1 MIVANG
7 AICYLVGG
15 GIDMIATRRP
25 HRQKLILDN
34 VSWKEYTRLLHTF
47 EGRHLRLT
55 YDQGMLEI
63 MTLSH
68 QHEGLGW
75 FLDKLV
81 FVLTEELN
89 LPIKGG
95 GSTTFRK
102 KKKHKGLEADNCY
115 WIAHEAEV
123 RGKSVIK
130 LSIDPPPDL
139 AIEVDISR
147 SSMNRMRI
155 YAAIKVPEVW
165 RHDRNGLTFFVLNS
179 VGKYDPVAVSPVF
192 PMSIAPADLL
202 PFVALRD
209 QLDENAVLRQFREW
223 IRNKVAASQP

>member
-1 MIVANG
+1 MFK
-7 AICYLVGG
+7 
-15 GIDMIATRRP
+15 TRIP
-25 HRQKLILDN
+25 SRQKLILDN
-34 VSWKEYTRLLHTF
+34 VSWDEYTRHLRNF

-68 QHEGLGW
+68 EHEGLGW

-81 FVLTEELN
+81 FVLTEELT

-123 RGKSVIK
+123 RGKTVIK

-165 RHDRNGLTFFVLNS
+165 RHDRNGLAFLVLNS
-179 VGKYDPVAVSPVF
+179 LGKYDPAAVSPAF
-192 PMSIAPADLL
+192 PMPITPADLL
-202 PFVALRD
+202 PFIAMRD
-209 QLDENAVLRQFREW
+209 HMDENAVIRQFRAW
-223 IRNKVAASQP
+223 IRAKLAANQP

>member
-1 MIVANG
+1 MIT
-7 AICYLVGG
+7 
-15 GIDMIATRRP
+15 TRIP

-34 VSWKEYTRLLHTF
+34 VSWNEYTRLLRSF
-47 EGRHLRLT
+47 EGHHLRLT

-68 QHEGLGW
+68 EHEGLGW

-81 FVLTEELN
+81 FVLTEELT

-115 WIAHEAEV
+115 WIAHEADV
-123 RGKSVIK
+123 RGKTVIK

-165 RHDRNGLTFFVLNS
+165 RHDRNGLAFLVLNS
-179 VGKYDPVAVSPVF
+179 LGKYDPVAVSPAF
-192 PMSIAPADLL
+192 PVPIMPADLL
-202 PFVALRD
+202 PFIAMRN
-209 QLDENAVLRQFREW
+209 QMDENAVIRQFRAW
-223 IRNKVAASQP
+223 IRAQLAANQP

>member
-1 MIVANG
+1 M
-7 AICYLVGG
+7 LK
-15 GIDMIATRRP
+15 TRIP
-25 HRQKLILDN
+25 ERQKLILDN
-34 VSWKEYTRLLHTF
+34 VSWDEYTRLLRTF

-55 YDQGMLEI
+55 YDGGMLEI

-115 WIAHEAEV
+115 WIAHESDV
-123 RGKSVIK
+123 RGKTVIK

-139 AIEVDISR
+139 AIEVDVSR

-165 RHDRNGLTFFVLNS
+165 RHDRNGLAFLVLNAL
-179 VGKYDPVAVSPVF
+179 GKYDSVAVSPTF
-192 PMSIAPADLL
+192 PLPITPADLM
-202 PFVALRD
+202 PFIALRD
-209 QLDENAVLRQFREW
+209 QMDEHAVIRQFRAW
-223 IRNKVAASQP
+223 IRAKLAANQP